1 MNKTLLLIVCI
12 LSLMLLAALITFN
25 IGPEARRRQRG
36 TYRLFPRDTAH
47 LFGWAGFL
55 IFAASAS
62 YSALKRGFPKNIKE
76 WLLFHCATGIL
87 SIILV
92 AFHIINKIQAPKPG
106 YFLSFFA
113 LLLMTVIVVTG
124 ILGRYVKVKIIKD
137 YWRILHVPLT
147 LIFYFTLAFHI
158 LEKMNFLW

>member
-62 YSALKRGFPKNIKE
+62 YSALKRGFPKTLKMASIPLCDWNIIHNPSR
-76 WLLFHCATGIL
+76 FSH
-87 SIILV
+87 
-92 AFHIINKIQAPKPG
+92 NQ
-106 YFLSFFA
+106 
-113 LLLMTVIVVTG
+113 
-124 ILGRYVKVKIIKD
+124 
-137 YWRILHVPLT
+137 
-147 LIFYFTLAFHI
+147 
-158 LEKMNFLW
+158 